1 MYIIFRKMYLQE
13 LSLIN
18 FKNYS
23 QTELEFSPKINCF
36 IGQNGVGKTNLLD
49 AIYYLSM
56 CKSYLNPI
64 DSQNIKYNEEFF
76 VLQGDYLLKE
86 KHEYIYCGLKKN
98 RKKQFKR
105 NKKEYQKLSDHIG
118 LLPVVMIS
126 PLDNSLI
133 LDGSDERRKFMD
145 SVISQ
150 YDKVYLDNLIRY
162 NRALTQRNKLLKD
175 FYQNRTFDRD
185 TIEIWDDQLVALGE
199 KIYNVRVKFVEE
211 LIPIF
216 QEYYTRISG
225 NKEQVKLI
233 YDSQLHDS
241 EFKGLLNDSIE
252 KDRIV
257 QHTTVGIHKDD
268 LILTLEDHPM
278 KKAGSQGQQK
288 TYLVSLKLAQFDF
301 IKEING
307 FKPIL
312 LLDDIFDKFDKIRVR
327 QIIELVAENHFGQI
341 FITDTSQDRLK
352 EILKETNIPHHIFL
366 IDSTDSLQVKKVE

>member
-1 MYIIFRKMYLQE
+1 MYLQE
-13 LSLIN
+13 ISLVN

-23 QTELEFSPKINCF
+23 QSELVFSPKINCF

-64 DSQNIKYNEEFF
+64 DIQNVKYNEDFF
-76 VLQGDYLLKE
+76 VIQGDYLLKDKKE
-86 KHEYIYCGLKKN
+86 SIYCGLKKN
-98 RKKQFKR
+98 KKKQFKR

-126 PLDNSLI
+126 PLDNNLI
-133 LDGSDERRKFMD
+133 LEGSDERRKFMD

-162 NRALTQRNKLLKD
+162 NRALIQRNKLLKD
-175 FYQNRTFDRD
+175 FYQTRSFDED
-185 TIEIWDDQLVALGE
+185 TIDIWNEQLIVLGE
-199 KIYNVRVKFVEE
+199 KIHSVRVKFVEE

-216 QEYYTRISG
+216 QDYYTRISG
-225 NKEQVKLI
+225 NQEQVQLV
-233 YDSQLHDS
+233 YDSQLY
-241 EFKGLLNDSIE
+241 EGEYRQLLKDVIE
-252 KDRIV
+252 KDRVV

-268 LILTLEDHPM
+268 LILTLEKYPI

-301 IKEING
+301 IKKRG
-307 FKPIL
+307 GLKPIL
-312 LLDDIFDKFDKIRVR
+312 LLDDVFDKFDKTRVR
-327 QIIELVAENHFGQI
+327 QIIGLVAENHFGQI
-341 FITDTSQDRLK
+341 FITDTNQDRLEDIFK
-352 EILKETNIPHHIFL
+352 EISIPYRLFIIEAGENIQM
-366 IDSTDSLQVKKVE
+366 SKVN

>member
-1 MYIIFRKMYLQE
+1 MYLKD

-23 QTELEFSPKINCF
+23 QTELNFSPKINCF
-36 IGQNGVGKTNLLD
+36 IGSNGIGKTNLLD

-56 CKSYLNPI
+56 CKSYLNPV
-64 DSQNIKYNEEFF
+64 DSQNVRYDEEFF
-76 VLQGDYLLKE
+76 VLQGDYFLND
-86 KHEYIYCGLKKN
+86 KHENIYCGLKKN
-98 RKKQFKR
+98 KKKQFKR

-126 PLDNSLI
+126 PTDNSLI
-133 LDGSDERRKFMD
+133 LEGSEERRKFMD

-162 NRALTQRNKLLKD
+162 NRALVQRNKLLKD
-175 FYQNRTFDRD
+175 FYQQRTFDED
-185 TIEIWDDQLVALGE
+185 TLEIWDEQLIVLGE

-225 NKEQVKLI
+225 NQEKVELI
-233 YDSQLHDS
+233 YDSKLHEGDFRDILKS
-241 EFKGLLNDSIE
+241 AQE
-252 KDRIV
+252 KDRVV
-257 QHTTVGIHKDD
+257 QHTSVGVHKDD
-268 LILTLEDHPM
+268 LILNLEKHPI

-288 TYLVSLKLAQFDF
+288 TFLVSLKLAQFDF
-301 IKEING
+301 IKLISG

-312 LLDDIFDKFDKIRVR
+312 LLDDIFDKFDRNRVR

-341 FITDTSQDRLK
+341 FVTDTSQERLE
-352 EILKETNIPHHIFL
+352 EILKDINIPHSFFMINTPENIEIEK
-366 IDSTDSLQVKKVE
+366 ID

>member
-1 MYIIFRKMYLQE
+1 MYLQK
-13 LSLIN
+13 LSLVN

-23 QTELEFSPKINCF
+23 QSELNFSPKINCF
-36 IGQNGVGKTNLLD
+36 IGSNGVGKTNLLD

-64 DSQNIKYNEEFF
+64 DSQNIKYDEEFF
-76 VLQGDYLLKE
+76 VIQGDYLLKD
-86 KHEYIYCGLKKN
+86 KNEYIYCGLKKN
-98 RKKQFKR
+98 KKKQFKR

-133 LDGSDERRKFMD
+133 VEGSDERRRFMD

-162 NRALTQRNKLLKD
+162 NRALVQRNKLLKD
-175 FYQNRTFDRD
+175 FFQARTFDED
-185 TIEIWDDQLVALGE
+185 SIDIWDEQLIALGE
-199 KIYNVRVKFVEE
+199 KIHAVRVKFVEE

-216 QEYYTRISG
+216 QDYYTRISG
-225 NKEQVKLI
+225 NQEQVQLV
-233 YDSQLHDS
+233 YDSQLY
-241 EFKGLLNDSIE
+241 EGEYRNILKNAIE

-268 LILTLEDHPM
+268 LILTLEKYPI

-301 IKEING
+301 IKQISG

-312 LLDDIFDKFDKIRVR
+312 LLDDIFDKFDRSRVR

-341 FITDTSQDRLK
+341 FITDTSQDRL
-352 EILKETNIPHHIFL
+352 ENILKEINIPHDIF
-366 IDSTDSLQVKKVE
+366 IIESAENIQINKGE